1 VARAPAEGLGAV
13 TFAAPRTLFL
23 IRHGRSDEDSDDMT
37 PTPRG
42 PQWDPP
48 LDATGREQAHL
59 LARRLATMD
68 PQPAAVYCS
77 TMRRTRETVAPY
89 AALAGVDVAFDG
101 ELIEAH
107 IGEWENKPFEE
118 IITLN
123 EHMLSN
129 WRNQDAIWSHAPG
142 GETLV
147 EFRGRVGSAIERI
160 LRDHAAGNVVVVA
173 HGGVI
178 NAYIGDLL
186 GFEQEMFFLP
196 ENTSINSVIVE
207 GARRRVRFLND
218 VRHLNMPHLFGEGS

>member
-1 VARAPAEGLGAV
+1 LY
-13 TFAAPRTLFL
+13 L

-48 LDATGREQAHL
+48 LDATGREQADL

-68 PQPAAVYCS
+68 PQPTAVYCS

-89 AALAGVDVAFDG
+89 ADLAGVAVTFDDD
-101 ELIEAH
+101 LIEAH
-107 IGEWENKPFEE
+107 IGDWENKPFEE
-118 IITLN
+118 IITLD
-123 EHMLSN
+123 EHMLRN

-147 EFRGRVGSAIERI
+147 DFRERVGSAIDRI
-160 LRDHAAGNVVVVA
+160 LRAHPAGNIVVVA

-178 NAYIGDLL
+178 NAYIGRAL

-207 GARRRVRFLND
+207 GGRRGVRFLND
-218 VRHLNMPHLFGEGS
+218 VRHLSTPHLFGEA